1 MRLPDLHRRL
11 LGDAVESGEAYRL
24 VLAGGYAIQA
34 HELVSR
40 TSQDVDL
47 ATDASADMA
56 EITGVVAAGLADR
69 GWTIRVVEV
78 APRMSRLLATDAVIG
93 ESCEID
99 ILKEIFHRPPPARRP
114 GPRCRGTTPWA

>member
-47 ATDASADMA
+47 ATDASAGMA
-56 EITGVVAAGLADR
+56 EITAVVPPVLRTGAGR
-69 GWTIRVVEV
+69 SVSWRS
-78 APRMSRLLATDAVIG
+78 PRACPV
-93 ESCEID
+93 CW
-99 ILKEIFHRPPPARRP
+99 PPMRSSASPARL
-114 GPRCRGTTPWA
+114 TF